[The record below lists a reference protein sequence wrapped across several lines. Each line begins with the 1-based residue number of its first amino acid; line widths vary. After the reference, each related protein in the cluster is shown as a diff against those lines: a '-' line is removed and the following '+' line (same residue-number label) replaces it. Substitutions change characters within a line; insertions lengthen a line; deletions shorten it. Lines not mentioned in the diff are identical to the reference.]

1 MKNGYGSRSAV
12 VVLLAL
18 AAVPAHVAANGT
30 VQQLAGTVSVQKA
43 DGSLRMLSRSSAVV
57 KGDTLNTE
65 RDSYAQV
72 QFSDGA
78 IVTLKP
84 NTRMRIEDY
93 VFEQV
98 EPIRDNS
105 AFALLKGGLRMVTGL
120 IGKRGNQDALR
131 VGTVTATIGIRGTTF
146 SVDDCLTT
154 TCARRGAG
162 RASAFAGSSEYAAVG
177 GSAIRDISAD
187 DSARDEAAAAQP
199 PTASSSTPRDPFDA
213 PGNRLAQSSNA
224 ANELEPGVY
233 VSVTAGEIIVS
244 NSAGSERF
252 GVGQF
257 GAVANFNSRP
267 SVLPGDPGLPTYQPP
282 VTFFQAIS
290 GSGVRNALGQC
301 FAN

>member
-1 MKNGYGSRSAV
+1 MTNGYGSRTALV
-12 VVLLAL
+12 ILLAL
-18 AAVPAHVAANGT
+18 AAGSVDVLANGT

-72 QFSDGA
+72 HFSDGA

-84 NTRMRIEDY
+84 NTRLRIEDY

-154 TCARRGAG
+154 TCTRRGAG

-177 GSAIRDISAD
+177 DSVVLDISAD
-187 DSARDEAAAAQP
+187 DSEQDKVPAAWAQAAR
-199 PTASSSTPRDPFDA
+199 SSMPRDPFA
-213 PGNRLAQSSNA
+213 AGYRLAQSSNA
-224 ANELEPGVY
+224 ASELEPGVY